1 MSQENIDEKD
11 STLIEYK
18 KIIRELMNENET
30 LKKRITELTEEN
42 RILKRSQETI
52 IEIPK
57 TEILYELKPPKLE
70 EEIKVSRSFFSQDT
84 VPLELGKGPIVEG
97 ISRREC
103 PICGNTSKAQIH
115 ETIDRTH
122 IISAYPRMY
131 GKKYKCG
138 NCGREWRLPLEF

>member
-1 MSQENIDEKD
+1 MSQENIGKKD
-11 STLIEYK
+11 PTLIEFEN
-18 KIIRELMNENET
+18 IIKELRNENES
-30 LKKRITELTEEN
+30 LRMRVVE
-42 RILKRSQETI
+42 
-52 IEIPK
+52 
-57 TEILYELKPPKLE
+57 LE
-70 EEIKVSRSFFSQDT
+70 EEIRILLGPREPIKEISVTEVQYETKIPRLERDVIVSSSVFSQDT